1 MQKGACFG
9 STYTKIGTIQ
19 RRLAW
24 PLRKDDM
31 QIGEAFHN
39 LKKKEKEK
47 SDTKENILYD
57 FIYILLSNKL
67 VNGDR
72 KKNINIADLL
82 AGGRLERSTKGLL
95 RMKEIVKILI
105 VEFWLH

>member
-1 MQKGACFG
+1 MV
-9 STYTKIGTIQ
+9 Q

-57 FIYILLSNKL
+57 FIY
-67 VNGDR
+67 
-72 KKNINIADLL
+72 KKYP
-82 AGGRLERSTKGLL
+82 K
-95 RMKEIVKILI
+95 
-105 VEFWLH
+105 